1 MPERLICTLCGRE
14 GHHDTKDCPLRPP
27 ADASYNEPSK
37 PTKGNQSED
46 KDQEGE
52 IIEGFL

>member
-14 GHHDTKDCPLRPP
+14 GHYPKDCPLRP
-27 ADASYNEPSK
+27 AIDASYNERPQ
-37 PTKGNQSED
+37 TNQGNQSED
-46 KDQEGE
+46 KDQESE